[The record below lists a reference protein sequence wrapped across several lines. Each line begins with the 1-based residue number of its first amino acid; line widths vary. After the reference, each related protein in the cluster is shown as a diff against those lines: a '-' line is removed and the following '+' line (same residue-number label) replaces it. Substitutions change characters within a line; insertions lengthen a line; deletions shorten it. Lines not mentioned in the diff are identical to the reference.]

1 MENAPVKSLINSKE
15 QLSDILKKLLCT
27 NSQIEMDVKEFFDC
41 IRTSNSSSKKNLTFT
56 NCDFYLSN
64 EGGKQIGMALD
75 YGINFK
81 ECYFYTSINWI
92 SIGLKSGY
100 EENGIKFNNCTFKEE
115 IRIEG
120 LYQQV
125 DSSKIIQLSFSN
137 CTINKSCTI
146 NSLQSNN
153 NISGKGIHIL
163 FSHNTIKNDLIISKC
178 DHLIATFKNNRC
190 NQILIECCFI
200 EEVELED
207 NSEFH
212 ATQCTINQETNFKNG
227 FQFFSETIFNK
238 EFNYQGN
245 NIDTLHAK
253 ECVFKDLVRLDDSCI
268 KEICFD
274 DSTFEKKLYCS
285 NAAIDRMFL
294 CNCKFYDTVKF
305 YNILNHIRFANFSTS
320 TIKGLF
326 LFDGWDGKKILLEAD
341 AVVDFSNIFVESGGY
356 LIIKHINEPENNHG
370 DFKFTSANIL
380 GNVVFANVTARS
392 LDLKFSSIIGAFN
405 AQDINISN
413 FTNRH
418 TLLSLKNEAMK
429 RSDSISALKYR
440 AAEMKM
446 YRKELME
453 ETKNAIK
460 SIHRLYSVIELSI
473 ISAFLVLE
481 FVFLT
486 NEMYHFFLLT
496 GILAFFFIFARIKK
510 SRIDALDKTWLKVF
524 KQIPITDILLLRF
537 NTLSNKNGTSWMR
550 GLLFTTGAAASFYTL
565 YAYSTREIVW
575 STDASSW
582 IIFNTIYWKE
592 VLGYLWLVDLDG
604 YKNIFDDAKDISLKS
619 AFIFLFGKI
628 FIAYGIY
635 QTISAFRKY
644 GKS

>member
-1 MENAPVKSLINSKE
+1 MENAPVKSLIKSKE

-41 IRTSNSSSKKNLTFT
+41 IRTSDSSPKKNITFT
-56 NCDFYLSN
+56 NCDFHLSN
-64 EGGKQIGMALD
+64 EKDKQIGMSLD
-75 YGINFK
+75 YDINFK

-100 EENGIKFNNCTFKEE
+100 EESGIKFNNCTFKEE
-115 IRIEG
+115 ISIKE

-125 DSSKIIQLSFSN
+125 NSSKIIQLSFSN

-146 NSLQSNN
+146 NSLRSNS

-163 FSHNTIKNDLIISKC
+163 FSHNTIKDDLIISKC

-190 NQILIECCFI
+190 DQIVVEGCFI
-200 EEVELED
+200 EEIELED

-212 ATQCTINQETNFKNG
+212 VNQCTINQETSFKNN
-227 FQFFSETIFNK
+227 FQFFSQTTFNK

-253 ECVFKDLVRLDDSCI
+253 ECVFKDLVRLDDSRI

-285 NAAIDRMFL
+285 NAAIDRMSL
-294 CNCKFYDTVKF
+294 SNCKFYDTVKF
-305 YNILNHIRFANFSTS
+305 YNILNYIRFADFSTS

-380 GNVVFANVTARS
+380 GNVVFTNVTARS

-446 YRKELME
+446 YRMELME
-453 ETKNAIK
+453 ETKNIIK
-460 SIHRLYSVIELSI
+460 SIHRLYSDIELSI

-481 FVFLT
+481 FIFLT
-486 NEMYHFFLLT
+486 NEMYQFFFLT
-496 GILAFFFIFARIKK
+496 GILAFFLIFARIKK
-510 SRIDALDKTWLKVF
+510 SRIYALDKTWLKVF

-565 YAYSTREIVW
+565 YAYSTGEIVW
-575 STDASSW
+575 SADASSW

-604 YKNIFDDAKDISLKS
+604 YKNIFDDTKDISLKS